1 MHRYFDGEI
10 EPTDMAELRRHIT
23 DCEPCR
29 KVFRRMETTEAL
41 VHQLA
46 VPLARP
52 SDDLTAKIMAKLPPQ
67 KKRGL
72 WVRWVRRHPAV
83 SVAIVFALVMLGS
96 FTSSWNADSDLT
108 VKGSDL
114 SQVVIEG
121 HTVYVPEGHT
131 VNGDLMV
138 KSGQVEVD
146 GDVRGNL
153 TIIDGSVNMASTAHI
168 SGDITRINQALGWL
182 WFKASELVGLFSR

>member
-1 MHRYFDGEI
+1 M
-10 EPTDMAELRRHIT
+10 
-23 DCEPCR
+23 
-29 KVFRRMETTEAL
+29 
-41 VHQLA
+41 
-46 VPLARP
+46 
-52 SDDLTAKIMAKLPPQ
+52 
-67 KKRGL
+67 
-72 WVRWVRRHPAV
+72 
-83 SVAIVFALVMLGS
+83 
-96 FTSSWNADSDLT
+96 WNADSELT

-138 KSGQVEVD
+138 KSGEVEVD

-168 SGDITRINQALGWL
+168 SGEITRINQALGWL
-182 WFKASELVGLFSR
+182 WFKAGELVGLFSR